1 MKILIAEDDLISR
14 RLLEATLTKWGY
26 EVAHACDGLAAW
38 EALQQPDAPSLAI
51 LDWMMPGLDGVEVCR
66 RIRAI
71 PACQPRY
78 LLLLTAKGDRADIVA
93 GLQAG
98 ADDHVAKPFDP
109 GELQA
114 RLQVGVRMI
123 QLQRSLNERVQ
134 ELEDALSQIKRLR
147 GLLPICAYCKKIR
160 DDTSYWQEVEGYIS
174 KHAEVQFSHG
184 ICPGCYEQFV
194 KPELDRM
201 RSERAAEP
209 DPSCWPHYF

>member
-1 MKILIAEDDLISR
+1 MKILIAEDDLVSR

-38 EALQQPDAPSLAI
+38 EALQQPAAPSLAI

-71 PACQPRY
+71 PARQPLY
-78 LLLLTAKGDRADIVA
+78 LILLTAKGARADIVA

-98 ADDHVAKPFDP
+98 ADDYVAKPFDP
-109 GELQA
+109 EELQA

-123 QLQRSLNERVQ
+123 QLQRSLSDRVQ
-134 ELEDALSQIKRLR
+134 ELEDALSQVKQLR

-160 DDTSYWQEVEGYIS
+160 DDKSYWQEVEGYIS
-174 KHAEVQFSHG
+174 MHAEVQFSHG
-184 ICPGCYEQFV
+184 ICPGCYEKFV
-194 KPELDRM
+194 KPDL
-201 RSERAAEP
+201 ERLKSQLEAESNP
-209 DPSCWPHYF
+209 PC

>member
-1 MKILIAEDDLISR
+1 MKILIAEDDLVSR

-38 EALQQPDAPSLAI
+38 EALQQPNAPSLAI

-71 PACQPRY
+71 PARQPLY
-78 LLLLTAKGDRADIVA
+78 LILLTAKGARADIVA

-98 ADDHVAKPFDP
+98 ADDYVAKPFDP
-109 GELQA
+109 EELQA

-123 QLQRSLNERVQ
+123 QLQRSLSDRVQ
-134 ELEDALSQIKRLR
+134 ELEDALSQVKQLR

-160 DDTSYWQEVEGYIS
+160 DDKSYWQEVEGYIS
-174 KHAEVQFSHG
+174 MHAEVQFSHG
-184 ICPGCYEQFV
+184 ICPGCYEKFV
-194 KPELDRM
+194 KPDL
-201 RSERAAEP
+201 ERLKSQLEAESNP
-209 DPSCWPHYF
+209 PC